1 MLDTFKGQQ
10 LLNFSFSYYFQLSKS
25 LVIDSYTDY
34 VNNWKKARE
43 KLKSAEQSKPAFSR
57 FLEVRRKIN
66 LNSTHYSYIIISRS
80 VHVRIEFS

>member
-1 MLDTFKGQQ
+1 MLDNFKVHT
-10 LLNFSFSYYFQLSKS
+10 LSKFSFSYCFQLSKS

-66 LNSTHYSYIIISRS
+66 L
-80 VHVRIEFS
+80 